1 MISVVP
7 PPRAR
12 ASSPC
17 LASISTASG
26 KDRGC
31 SKSKE
36 RIVIEVFRTVDV
48 LLSLAQNRIKN
59 MCGIW
64 RYWCPRRVVATMLL
78 TAAPNF
84 EKNPTQQEDIDHV
97 HKHSTHRCD
106 D

>member
-17 LASISTASG
+17 LASISTASSR
-26 KDRGC
+26 DRGC

-36 RIVIEVFRTVDV
+36 RIVIEIVSAVDV

-59 MCGIW
+59 IFLSTRRW
-64 RYWCPRRVVATMLL
+64 YPQRVVTGIPLL

-84 EKNPTQQEDIDHV
+84 EKNPTQIGGDRSCSQAFDT
-97 HKHSTHRCD
+97 SP
-106 D
+106 